1 MPQFDSYFVSLREG
15 IDLRSYFRPD
25 NQTTTSASPVSS
37 SSSHFTALSP
47 IIRDEG
53 CGIWL
58 GKKSAAK
65 LWEEKAYQG
74 IRWKSGRL
82 RWKSVV
88 ELEDPMNIEDG
99 KVDVSFGVVKH
110 KQALKSEEKSFA
122 TTALSDTADGGRGSD
137 KQMYLM
143 FRVGFYTQPSMG
155 GIVGEDA
162 CLIAVFSPA
171 TSPGD
176 VALSSGI
183 SVSLL
188 GRLGCRLCFW
198 TAL

>member
-37 SSSHFTALSP
+37 SSSHFT
-47 IIRDEG
+47 
-53 CGIWL
+53 
-58 GKKSAAK
+58 
-65 LWEEKAYQG
+65 
-74 IRWKSGRL
+74 
-82 RWKSVV
+82 VV